1 MQSTRDIKRRMRSIG
16 NTQQITRA
24 MEAVSATKMRR
35 SQEFALAARPYAE
48 SALQLLGNIGQKTVR
63 EIHPLLERRRGK
75 DICLIVITSDKG
87 LCGGYNSGVLRK
99 AQEYLDKNSESKNI
113 DIITVGKKARDYFKF
128 RGYEIAEEFVG
139 FGDFVKLEETMPIAK
154 RILFDWQEKKYSK
167 IVCAFTNFVST
178 LRQEAVIRQVLPI
191 TKKGIKE
198 IIEGIIPKKGR
209 YAEKDTSLRQG
220 FGGQAS
226 YNYRY
231 IFEPSREKVLN
242 ELLPLLVEIQA
253 HYMILEANASEH
265 SARMVAMKNASENAE
280 EILEELNLFYNKARQ
295 AAITREITEV
305 TAGREALE

>member
-48 SALQLLGNIGQKTVR
+48 SALRLLGNIGQKTVR
-63 EIHPLLERRRGK
+63 KIHPLLERRRGK

-113 DIITVGKKARDYFKF
+113 NIITIGKKSRDYFKF
-128 RGYEIAEEFVG
+128 RGHEIAEEFIG
-139 FGDFVKLEETMPIAK
+139 FGDFVKLEETMPIAE
-154 RILFDWQEKKYSK
+154 RILADWQEKKYSK

-198 IIEGIIPKKGR
+198 IIEGIIPERGKYVEQK
-209 YAEKDTSLRQG
+209 T
-220 FGGQAS
+220 AS
-226 YNYRY
+226 YELRVTDYNYKY

-242 ELLPLLVEIQA
+242 ELLPLLVEIQI

>member
-63 EIHPLLERRRGK
+63 KIHPLLERRRGK

-139 FGDFVKLEETMPIAK
+139 FGDFVKLEETMPIAE

-198 IIEGIIPKKGR
+198 IIEGIIPRHGR
-209 YAEKDTSLRQG
+209 YAKKDTKYELPNT
-220 FGGQAS
+220 S

-295 AAITREITEV
+295 SAITREITEV

>member
-1 MQSTRDIKRRMRSIG
+1 MKLARDIKRRMRTIG

-48 SALQLLGNIGQKTVR
+48 SALRLLGNIGQKTASK
-63 EIHPLLERRRGK
+63 IHPLLEKRRGK
-75 DICLIVITSDKG
+75 NVCLIVITSDKG
-87 LCGGYNSGVLRK
+87 LCGGYNGGVLRK
-99 AQEYLDKNSESKNI
+99 AQGYLDDNSEKNI
-113 DIITVGKKARDYFKF
+113 DIITIGKKARDYFKF
-128 RGYEIAEEFVG
+128 RNYERAKEFIG
-139 FGDFVKLEETMPIAK
+139 FGDFVKLEETMPVAD
-154 RILFDWQEKKYSK
+154 RILQDWQEKKYSK
-167 IVCAFTNFVST
+167 IICTFTNFVST
-178 LRQEAVIRQVLPI
+178 LRQEIAVRQVLPV

-198 IIEGIIPKKGR
+198 IVEGI
-209 YAEKDTSLRQG
+209 
-220 FGGQAS
+220 GGPAHQVPD

-231 IFEPSREKVLN
+231 LFEPSREKVLSK
-242 ELLPLLVEIQA
+242 LLPLLVDIQI

-295 AAITREITEV
+295 AAITSEITEV

>member
-24 MEAVSATKMRR
+24 MEVVSATKMRR

-48 SALQLLGNIGQKTVR
+48 SALQLLGNISQKTVR
-63 EIHPLLERRRGK
+63 KIHPLLERRRGK
-75 DICLIVITSDKG
+75 DIYLIVITSDKG

-99 AQEYLDKNSESKNI
+99 AQGYLDKNSESKNI

-128 RGYEIAEEFVG
+128 RGYEIAEEFIG
-139 FGDFVKLEETMPIAK
+139 FGDFVKLEETMPVAE
-154 RILFDWQEKKYSK
+154 RILFDWQEKKHSK

-178 LRQEAVIRQVLPI
+178 LRQEVVIRQVLPI

-209 YAEKDTSLRQG
+209 YAREKEKKADSQPAT
-220 FGGQAS
+220 F
-226 YNYRY
+226 NYRY
-231 IFEPSREKVLN
+231 IYEPSREKVLN
-242 ELLPLLVEIQA
+242 ELLPLLVEIQV

-295 AAITREITEV
+295 SAITNEITEV

>member
-48 SALQLLGNIGQKTVR
+48 SALRLLGNIGQKTVR
-63 EIHPLLERRRGK
+63 KIHPLLERRRGK

-113 DIITVGKKARDYFKF
+113 DIITVGKKSRDYFKF
-128 RGYEIAEEFVG
+128 RGHEIAEEFIG
-139 FGDFVKLEETMPIAK
+139 FGDFVKLEETMPIAE

-209 YAEKDTSLRQG
+209 YAGEKEKKADSQPST
-220 FGGQAS
+220 F
-226 YNYRY
+226 NYRY
-231 IFEPSREKVLN
+231 IYEPSKEKVLN
-242 ELLPLLVEIQA
+242 ELLPLLVDIQV

>member
-48 SALQLLGNIGQKTVR
+48 SALRLLGNIGQKTAR
-63 EIHPLLERRRGK
+63 KIHPLLEKRRGK
-75 DICLIVITSDKG
+75 DVCLIVITSDKG
-87 LCGGYNSGVLRK
+87 LCGGYNSGVLRN
-99 AQEYLDKNSESKNI
+99 AQGYLDENSVSKNI
-113 DIITVGKKARDYFKF
+113 DIITVGKKARNYFKF
-128 RGYEIAEEFVG
+128 RNYEIAEEFIG
-139 FGDFVKLEETMPIAK
+139 FGDFVKLEETMPIAE
-154 RILFDWQEKKYSK
+154 RILADWQEKKYSK

-198 IIEGIIPKKGR
+198 IIEGIIPERGK
-209 YAEKDTSLRQG
+209 YASEPTSYKL
-220 FGGQAS
+220 QATS

-242 ELLPLLVEIQA
+242 ELLPLLVDIQV

-295 AAITREITEV
+295 SAITNEITEV
-305 TAGREALE
+305 TVGREALE